1 MDSLLTDKNANAT
14 PRQSM
19 AKIKEKVFINNWV
32 ELPWVRS
39 TVQKKNTWKNRTIIH
54 VYRFSIDTFTRYRYI
69 CIYIYIS
76 SCVYVSLS
84 STYLYS
90 PILSII
96 SVFIAHHN
104 TIRKICSPLTR
115 NNNENWEKL
124 ENEIDFLI
132 SDNAATKR
140 MENSW
145 ENRENLPLGISDQ
158 IRGEEGGEM
167 EIGFGFFE
175 GRETERGKRFRGG

>member
-1 MDSLLTDKNANAT
+1 MSTIDRAKKKTLAT
-14 PRQSM
+14 R
-19 AKIKEKVFINNWV
+19 
-32 ELPWVRS
+32 
-39 TVQKKNTWKNRTIIH
+39 KNRTIIH

-104 TIRKICSPLTR
+104 TIRKICSPLAR

-124 ENEIDFLI
+124 ENEIDFLT
-132 SDNAATKR
+132 SDNAAKR
-140 MENSW
+140 MENS
-145 ENRENLPLGISDQ
+145 
-158 IRGEEGGEM
+158 
-167 EIGFGFFE
+167 
-175 GRETERGKRFRGG
+175 

>member
-1 MDSLLTDKNANAT
+1 MSTIDRAKKKTLAT
-14 PRQSM
+14 R
-19 AKIKEKVFINNWV
+19 
-32 ELPWVRS
+32 
-39 TVQKKNTWKNRTIIH
+39 KNRTIIH
-54 VYRFSIDTFTRYRYI
+54 VYRFSIDTFTRYRY
-69 CIYIYIS
+69 IYIYIS

-145 ENRENLPLGISDQ
+145 GNGGKFASRHLGSNSRRGGRRNGNWVRFFRRERDRERKTFSRWLVEPWRESDAVF
-158 IRGEEGGEM
+158 REGG
-167 EIGFGFFE
+167 
-175 GRETERGKRFRGG
+175 RT

>member
-1 MDSLLTDKNANAT
+1 MSTIDRAKKKHLRREKIARLSTSIVFRSIHSLD
-14 PRQSM
+14 
-19 AKIKEKVFINNWV
+19 
-32 ELPWVRS
+32 
-39 TVQKKNTWKNRTIIH
+39 
-54 VYRFSIDTFTRYRYI
+54 IDTYV
-69 CIYIYIS
+69 YIYIS

-104 TIRKICSPLTR
+104 TIRKICSPLAR

-124 ENEIDFLI
+124 ENEIDFLT

-145 ENRENLPLGISDQ
+145 GNGGKFASRHLGSNSRRGGRGNGNWARFFRRERDRERKTFSRWLVEPWRESDAVF
-158 IRGEEGGEM
+158 REGG
-167 EIGFGFFE
+167 
-175 GRETERGKRFRGG
+175 RT